1 MTLLLLVL
9 GVNAAS
15 LDDLTYTT
23 TDGKVTITDC
33 DETAA
38 GELVIPPVIE
48 GNPVTRIGNNAFNSC
63 LRLTSINIPNSVNNI
78 GDRAFY
84 SCGQLSSINIPER
97 INRIRED
104 TFSFCKALKSITIPE
119 TVVAIEEEAFGW
131 SGLESVIIPERVTR
145 IERRVFYNCDRLE
158 SVTIPESV
166 ITIDRDAFRN
176 SGNLKTITFLGLAPI
191 VGNLA
196 FSGLSEELRAFVKIE
211 NANSF
216 GGIGSYWEGLRVV
229 DESQLTALDIF
240 NWENNADGVT
250 ITRCI
255 TAATGE
261 VVIPATIGESPVT
274 RIEDS
279 AFYEC
284 SSVTGI
290 TIPNSVITIGSSAF
304 YDCTA
309 LTAMAIPNSVKT
321 IGTDSFFGCPI
332 TNLEIPDRFS
342 SSLAYLGFSPQLS
355 HQKLLESIA
364 SNEVAPAAVAAN
376 TAEISKIKDQLAILV
391 DALAQKDVEIAEK
404 NERIALLENAK
415 DERIAF
421 LEEAKVADVVRN
433 LLDEK
438 DDEIAILEQRPTQT
452 EFNAVITER
461 DARPT
466 PEEIQDARTGS
477 VILTPS
483 EDGTVK
489 LKLEIEESADLEV
502 WSNEGKK
509 LEALILLAEGKK
521 FLRFAL
527 AAQD

>member
-1 MTLLLLVL
+1 MKVLMTLLLLAL

-23 TDGKVTITDC
+23 AGGRVTITDC
-33 DETAA
+33 NESAK
-38 GELVIPPVIE
+38 GELIIPSVIE
-48 GNPVTRIGNNAFNSC
+48 GNPVTNIGREAFGDC
-63 LRLTSINIPNSVNNI
+63 VKLTSITLPESV
-78 GDRAFY
+78 GDIAERAFY
-84 SCGQLSSINIPER
+84 ACRQLSSINLPER
-97 INRIRED
+97 VNRIREN
-104 TFSFCKALKSITIPE
+104 TFFLCQSLKSITIPE
-119 TVVAIEEEAFGW
+119 KLVWIEEGAFW
-131 SGLESVIIPERVTR
+131 SSGLESIIIPERVTR
-145 IERRVFYNCDRLE
+145 IGERAFYNCNRLE

-166 ITIDRDAFRN
+166 TTIDEQAFR
-176 SGNLKTITFLGLAPI
+176 SLDNLKRITFLGLAPI
-191 VGNLA
+191 VGTLA
-196 FSGLSEELRAFVKIE
+196 FINPSEEARAFVKIE

-290 TIPNSVITIGSSAF
+290 TIPNSVTTIGSSAF

-421 LEEAKVADVVRN
+421 LEEAKVVDVVRN

-452 EFNAVITER
+452 EFDAVMTER

-489 LKLEIEESADLEV
+489 LKLEIEESSDLEV
-502 WSNEGKK
+502 
-509 LEALILLAEGKK
+509 
-521 FLRFAL
+521 
-527 AAQD
+527 